1 MAGIKKQTYPT
12 NKQINL
18 RVYSKTPT
26 EPPMKYW
33 QQLGTMF
40 ARICITIEQEELD
53 IILNEFP
60 LANEILEA
68 IPE

>member
-18 RVYSKTPT
+18 RVYSKTPS